1 MIPTERGFQSPIP
14 AFRWARRL
22 PDGSIVDDMTGQEQQ
37 TIGELVYIAQN
48 GERLVVP
55 SGFLTDYASIP
66 SIFWNIPG
74 FDPEGPAKF
83 PAVLHDWLYSLRGAA
98 PHHKDRP
105 QCDALFLEAM
115 QSVGVG
121 WLHRRIIW
129 AAVRLCGG
137 LWSMSQPWAK

>member
-1 MIPTERGFQSPIP
+1 VTPPTQGFIEPLP
-14 AFRWARRL
+14 GFRWMSYK
-22 PDGSIVDDMTGQEQQ
+22 DGRQALLAP
-37 TIGELVYIAQN
+37 LVYVSKD
-48 GERLVVP
+48 GERFEVP
-55 SGFLTDYASIP
+55 AGFVTDYASIP

-74 FDPEGPAKF
+74 FDPYGPAKF
-83 PAVLHDWLYSLRGAA
+83 PAVLHDWLYSLRGGE
-98 PHHKDRP
+98 PHGKRRA

-137 LWSMSQPWAK
+137 LWSMSQPWAE